1 MDTFFQTLRDIQKK
15 ERATGTLSE
24 VDEGFYGDASK
35 YLQDLLKIVND
46 NPLSLEAYQLR
57 DAQRIT
63 SEICERR
70 EVKIITS
77 AITNV
82 QRSHNLFKGHDKN
95 SQLYDE
101 IPYNTTPEEEQLYR
115 EVVDKLISY
124 REGLITNI
132 TPQKKKT
139 NKIGFKPIKP
149 DNEAAVREDILEES
163 ARDDIAETSSSDDSE
178 SNDNL
183 MDIADV
189 SSVDSSIDSKVKNI
203 RPKKLDATQ
212 VAAMFGQAPDDVLL
226 DEDNNPVRQKATGS
240 MTAPI
245 EGPEVPDNDSVTL
258 QNNEN
263 TEISDEIDASSDAAA
278 DSNSSTSQVEEI
290 LTDSA
295 DDKTTLSASDEDNQ
309 VDTPVLTD
317 ESQNHLETKEDN
329 VDESADGNVSGH
341 DSVIE
346 DSFDDEELVEFV
358 NILPTDVL
366 DEDEK
371 TYGPF
376 DIHDVALL
384 PKSIVKILKNNNV
397 VNIIK

>member
-149 DNEAAVREDILEES
+149 DNETVVREDILEES
-163 ARDDIAETSSSDDSE
+163 ARDDIAETSNSDDTE

-203 RPKKLDATQ
+203 RPKKLDASQ

-263 TEISDEIDASSDAAA
+263 TEISDEINASSDAAA
-278 DSNSSTSQVEEI
+278 DSNSSTFQVEEI
-290 LTDSA
+290 LTNSA
-295 DDKTTLSASDEDNQ
+295 DDKTTLSASYEDNQ

-317 ESQNHLETKEDN
+317 ESQNHPEMKDDDA
-329 VDESADGNVSGH
+329 DESADGNVGGH

>member
-149 DNEAAVREDILEES
+149 DNETVVREDILEES
-163 ARDDIAETSSSDDSE
+163 ARDDIAETSSSDDTE

-203 RPKKLDATQ
+203 RPKKLDASQ

-263 TEISDEIDASSDAAA
+263 AEISDEINASSDAAA
-278 DSNSSTSQVEEI
+278 DSNSSTFQVEEI
-290 LTDSA
+290 LTNSA

-309 VDTPVLTD
+309 VDTPVLVD
-317 ESQNHLETKEDN
+317 ESQNHPEMKDDDA
-329 VDESADGNVSGH
+329 DESADGNVGGH

-376 DIHDVALL
+376 DIQDVALL

>member
-1 MDTFFQTLRDIQKK
+1 MNTFFQTLRDIQKK

-24 VDEGFYGDASK
+24 VDEGFYEDASK

-139 NKIGFKPIKP
+139 NKIGFKPIKS
-149 DNEAAVREDILEES
+149 DDEEVVQEDIVQKIVVQEEV
-163 ARDDIAETSSSDDSE
+163 IESSSTDETKSK
-178 SNDNL
+178 DNL
-183 MDIADV
+183 MDIADAGSEN
-189 SSVDSSIDSKVKNI
+189 SSNNIEVKK
-203 RPKKLDATQ
+203 PKLKKLDATQ

-226 DEDNNPVRQKATGS
+226 DENNNPVKQKATGS

-245 EGPEVPDNDSVTL
+245 EGPKVPDEDTVIL
-258 QNNEN
+258 QNNGNGELSDESKLTSASSADSN
-263 TEISDEIDASSDAAA
+263 NKTTRSDEI
-278 DSNSSTSQVEEI
+278 
-290 LTDSA
+290 DSA
-295 DDKTTLSASDEDNQ
+295 DDKDNLSFTTDDTKVGVSD
-309 VDTPVLTD
+309 LTD
-317 ESQNHLETKEDN
+317 EYMNPLENNDENTGES
-329 VDESADGNVSGH
+329 VDDEGH
-341 DSVIE
+341 DDNSGIE
-346 DSFDDEELVEFV
+346 DSLNEEELVEFV
-358 NILPTDVL
+358 NVLPTDVL

-376 DIHDVALL
+376 DIQDVALL
-384 PKSIVKILKNNNV
+384 PKSIVRILKNNNV